1 MTLFSNLFS
10 GAYRCFGHND
20 EISLDSLLLLTVD
33 DLKKAIRDEVQVTL
47 ENRISERLLR
57 ELSASRI
64 KEKLKELSVNEALQ
78 ISEKYSD
85 IYPKR
90 RNSKLTLLLDR
101 DFVKVMKAE
110 NESSVKLLKE
120 LFDDS
125 AVFENLYQPVIDFT
139 ASHTYRF
146 LLKNMKEDAFTYFLR
161 LTTCMTELAK
171 ECTYLNDDFG
181 KCESSLAIVLYAS
194 AFVMAKLSYDYTFT
208 CGREKQNLSLLTHSF
223 EDTFLKENSKE
234 LSVSATPCESS
245 ARPELMVSVGLMM
258 LKDPACKIISC
269 LREHDCDR
277 LISDLVKPE
286 VTSRLFTLLSRARE
300 LISKNEQ
307 AGDCEFLEAVRPVFT
322 GVPHTPENWFSDP
335 KFNGETFFF
344 PEDVL
349 QKVKLHRSICCYVN
363 HSKNAVESFLSSYKK
378 LKEKLEKEQEQTE
391 SFKNGRT
398 LLSEAAAIDFKKR
411 KKTADGKHAND
422 GRTLSSEDI
431 SLEKSSVAVSESQSS
446 VPSLEDLMLGSSS
459 ALKNEASYRQCNSD
473 GNEKSCKAKSFA
485 LSDNSDDNRQNL
497 SSTDE
502 KISENTCSSIN
513 GQSSLIKDLMSA
525 DAIVNR
531 FCYQECLSDVTDVQ
545 EADSSAVK
553 AFKIIV
559 SKLKDHTF
567 SSNVLKKSLEGRT
580 AKIRSVTD
588 VVNGFIKDG
597 AFAIDFDLDG
607 AVKSAATYV
616 DFSRA
621 LLATRL
627 SAMHNYKRNRVGV
640 DYLTHFIEKE
650 VVFLSKA
657 LKETV

>member
-20 EISLDSLLLLTVD
+20 EISLDSLVLLTVD

-90 RNSKLTLLLDR
+90 RNSKQTLLLDR
-101 DFVKVMKAE
+101 DFVKVMNAE

-125 AVFENLYQPVIDFT
+125 AVFESLYQPVIDFT

-161 LTTCMTELAK
+161 LTSCMTELAK

-181 KCESSLAIVLYAS
+181 KNESSLAIVLYAS

-208 CGREKQNLSLLTHSF
+208 CGSEKRNLSLLTHSF
-223 EDTFLKENSKE
+223 ENALLEENAKE

-258 LKDPACKIISC
+258 LKAPACKIISC

-300 LISKNEQ
+300 LISKNEH

-335 KFNGETFFF
+335 KFNGEPFFF

-391 SFKNGRT
+391 TFKNGCT
-398 LLSEAAAIDFKKR
+398 LLSAAAVIDFKKR
-411 KKTADGKHAND
+411 KKAADGSPAND

-431 SLEKSSVAVSESQSS
+431 SLEKSSVAVSGSPSS

-459 ALKNEASYRQCNSD
+459 AFKNEASYQQC
-473 GNEKSCKAKSFA
+473 
-485 LSDNSDDNRQNL
+485 NSDDNRQNRSL
-497 SSTDE
+497 NDE
-502 KISENTCSSIN
+502 KVSANTCSSIN
-513 GQSSLIKDLMSA
+513 GQSSLIKDLMST

-580 AKIRSVTD
+580 AKIRAVTD